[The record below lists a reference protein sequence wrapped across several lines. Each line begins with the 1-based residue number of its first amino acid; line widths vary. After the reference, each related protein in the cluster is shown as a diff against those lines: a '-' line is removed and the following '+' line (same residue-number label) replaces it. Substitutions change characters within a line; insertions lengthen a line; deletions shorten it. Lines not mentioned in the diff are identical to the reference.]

1 MDLVYAISFSFF
13 LNFAAADLSIEGK
26 EYTTTTIPSKL
37 QPVPSSYNGR
47 CNVAHSFE
55 FFLYFQKNFDFCK
68 TRIDFSIYSSVH

>member
-37 QPVPSSYNGR
+37 QPVPSSYNDR

-55 FFLYFQKNFDFCK
+55 FFLHFQKK
-68 TRIDFSIYSSVH
+68 TSIFARLE

>member
-37 QPVPSSYNGR
+37 QPVPSSYNDR
-47 CNVAHSFE
+47 CNVAHSF
-55 FFLYFQKNFDFCK
+55 
-68 TRIDFSIYSSVH
+68 